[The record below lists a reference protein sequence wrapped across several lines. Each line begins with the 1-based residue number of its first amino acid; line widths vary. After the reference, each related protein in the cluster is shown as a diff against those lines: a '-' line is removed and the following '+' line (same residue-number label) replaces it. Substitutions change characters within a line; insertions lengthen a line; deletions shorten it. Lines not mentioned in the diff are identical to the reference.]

1 MIATLREA
9 LEAAEAYAGDDL
21 AVADLRLGLEAAEA
35 HEASGSRAELA
46 QVLDAFEARL
56 FDLCSPT
63 VWRSPLW
70 DHLYA
75 VRSIQREVSA

>member
-21 AVADLRLGLEAAEA
+21 AVTDLRLGLQAAEA
-35 HEASGSRAELA
+35 HEASGNRAELA
-46 QVLDAFEARL
+46 QVLDAFERRYA
-56 FDLCSPT
+56 DLCMPA

-75 VRSIQREVSA
+75 VRSIQREVTA